1 MSYSGYILKIQKTGF
16 TESEKEREGE
26 LRVTSSLLTYTAIEM
41 ELLLTEMGE
50 AIEYW
55 GCVERERGVISGSSS

>member
-1 MSYSGYILKIQKTGF
+1 MSYSGYILKIQQTGF
-16 TESEKEREGE
+16 TESEKEREEE

-50 AIEYW
+50 AIE
-55 GCVERERGVISGSSS
+55 